1 MHLITTLTLTE
12 LLGKTSLN
20 LPLLTMGHSAYGRIN
35 RPYSRCHM
43 VSQGG
48 KRGKKIANAINCG

>member
-20 LPLLTMGHSAYGRIN
+20 LPLLTTGHSAYGRMK
-35 RPYSRCHM
+35 RPYSQCHM

-48 KRGKKIANAINCG
+48 KQVKKIANAMNCG